1 MYKTI
6 NRHWRSKGGGASGA
20 VAPGGSFWGAALL
33 EFCEKCA
40 ATNPISKCL
49 DFAQKRCQNARNAI
63 SETQISKGGMA
74 PDLPSWTRLVN
85 RLATPVFM
93 EIVES

>member
-6 NRHWRSKGGGASGA
+6 NGHWRSNGGGGASGA

-63 SETQISKGGMA
+63 SETQISKISKKN
-74 PDLPSWTRLVN
+74 PSWTRLVN